1 MTIVLISLQLILL
14 AEDLLK
20 LFLTLDLKG
29 CSLYERLLRQIK
41 IRDSFIVRDRLIDF
55 LDLLPDYVADLIFGD
70 IAVNLGHFLIRIL
83 DLNCD
88 TKVCGVA
95 VDRLAEYEGIGDLGD
110 LIKKDLDLFGEGLLT
125 VLKNDHILLSS
136 CQEDIA
142 VFIHIAQI
150 ACMEPPVDDDFICE
164 LFILIVSCLFIVLS
178 RTPMA
183 FLPRCCVPVAR
194 AQHRPKRSEDRTRRP
209 KVSFH

>member
-70 IAVNLGHFLIRIL
+70 IAVKLGHFLIRIL
-83 DLNCD
+83 DLNS
-88 TKVCGVA
+88 G
-95 VDRLAEYEGIGDLGD
+95 
-110 LIKKDLDLFGEGLLT
+110 
-125 VLKNDHILLSS
+125 ILLRRISISS
-136 CQEDIA
+136 GK
-142 VFIHIAQI
+142 
-150 ACMEPPVDDDFICE
+150 
-164 LFILIVSCLFIVLS
+164 
-178 RTPMA
+178 A
-183 FLPRCCVPVAR
+183 FLPFLRTIISFFLPVR
-194 AQHRPKRSEDRTRRP
+194 KI
-209 KVSFH
+209 